1 MIKYL
6 LILFFLSV
14 VVAVVYMR
22 LRPYIHLARRAFGFV
37 REARRMTADGAAH
50 APQRARGAGGEKLV
64 RCAAC
69 DTWLPASR
77 ALTFRA
83 SHAAAYCSRVCL
95 EGAGRDE
102 DRAPRAARKL

>member
-6 LILFFLSV
+6 LVILFLTFAA
-14 VVAVVYMR
+14 AVVYMR
-22 LRPYIHLARRAFGFV
+22 LRPYINIARRALGFV
-37 REARRMTADGAAH
+37 RDARRMS
-50 APQRARGAGGEKLV
+50 APDAPPRTQGAGGGKLV
-64 RCAAC
+64 RCASC
-69 DTWLPASR
+69 GTWLPASR

-83 SHAAAYCSRVCL
+83 SPAAAYCSRECL